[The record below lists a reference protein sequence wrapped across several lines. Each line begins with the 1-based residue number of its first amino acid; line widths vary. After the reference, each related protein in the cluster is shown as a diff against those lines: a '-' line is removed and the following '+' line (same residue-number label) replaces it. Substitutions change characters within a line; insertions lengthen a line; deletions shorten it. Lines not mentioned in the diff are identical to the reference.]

1 MSRPASRSAR
11 ALAKRLGELRTELGL
26 SQAEFARRIGLRQSA
41 ISKYEK
47 GYPVPEVV
55 QIAIASVFDVNL
67 AWLQE
72 GKRPKHVAGRDAKLA
87 PEEIEILHFIK
98 EQHALYEVLRNHVK
112 RRKRTAG

>member
-1 MSRPASRSAR
+1 MSRPASPAAASVAR
-11 ALAKRLGELRTELGL
+11 RLAELRAELDL

-55 QIAIASVFDVNL
+55 QIAIAAVFDVNL

-72 GKRPKHVAGRDAKLA
+72 GKRPKHVADRDAKVG

-98 EQHALYEVLRNHVK
+98 EQHALYEVLRSHVR
-112 RRKRTAG
+112 RRKRTAR